1 MIAPSNCLPKRF
13 LLIWGALLT
22 VLGVIAGLF
31 AIQNLP
37 SREASP
43 VPPPPS
49 SRRPRTQ
56 APISKS
62 RQTVPSHVLQL
73 TSARTCF
80 NSAC

>member
-1 MIAPSNCLPKRF
+1 MIALSNCLPKRF

-43 VPPPPS
+43 VPPPP
-49 SRRPRTQ
+49 RHPGAHAR
-56 APISKS
+56 K
-62 RQTVPSHVLQL
+62 LQ
-73 TSARTCF
+73 SAKAGKPFQVTFC
-80 NSAC
+80 N